1 MKIGLINGPNL
12 NLLGKREPDIYGNFT
27 LKDIEKTLNSIIKEK
42 YADIEILSFQSNVEG
57 ELINF
62 IHDLQPK
69 EVSYAIINPAGYTTT
84 SIALR
89 DAILAVDTKFI
100 EVHISNIYKRE
111 KFRQKS
117 MLSAACIGQVSGFGI
132 YSYEMALYYILNN
145 L

>member
-12 NLLGKREPDIYGNFT
+12 NLLGKREPEIYGDFT
-27 LKDIEKTLNSIIKEK
+27 LGDIEKKLNSIIKEN
-42 YADIEILSFQSNVEG
+42 YTDIEILSFQSNVEG

-62 IHDLQPK
+62 IHKLPEQ
-69 EVSYAIINPAGYTTT
+69 EVGYAMINPAGYTTT
-84 SIALR
+84 SVALR
-89 DAILAVDTKFI
+89 DAVLGVDTKFI

-117 MLSAACIGQVSGFGI
+117 MLSGVCIGQVSGFGI
-132 YSYEMALYYILNN
+132 LSYEMALYYILNN